1 MKISTLMLSTLAGLT
16 LAGTALGQLGTG
28 GTITAGNMVFTSG
41 DSPTSIT
48 AAAGPTANLRSTGAA
63 GTNHMFEMWWW
74 YRIAGDTREFNLG
87 NAASSVTIGSSI
99 LRMTFNQPN
108 FSAVLQYQVVS
119 TGADT
124 GFLRSTLSITNT
136 SGAPISISL
145 FNYTDLDVNNTAG
158 GDSAVQLGSNFMRVS
173 DPATTYTLAYSGVG
187 ADAYQ
192 VAAFATVRGLLT
204 NNVVDNLNNTGL
216 PFGPGDFTGAFQF
229 GGPNAAG
236 APGGITIEPGFTS
249 SVIATVSITNVPTP
263 GAAALIGLAGLAG
276 LRRRR

>member
-16 LAGTALGQLGTG
+16 LTGAAFGQLGTG
-28 GTITAGNMVFTSG
+28 GTITAGNMVFTTG
-41 DSPTSIT
+41 DSPTSNT
-48 AAAGPTANLRSTGAA
+48 ATAGPSANLRSTGPA

-74 YRIAGDTREFNLG
+74 YRLAGDNREFNLG
-87 NAASSVTIGSSI
+87 NAATSVTIGSSI

-119 TGADT
+119 TGVDS

-136 SGAPISISL
+136 SGAAISLSL
-145 FNYTDLDVNNTAG
+145 FNYTDLDVNNTAA
-158 GDSAVQLGSNFMRVS
+158 GDSAVQLAPNFMRVS
-173 DPATTYTLAYSGVG
+173 DPATTYTLAFSGVG

-192 VAAFATVRGLLT
+192 VGSWPSIRNLLT

-216 PFGPGDFTGAFQF
+216 PFGPGDYTAAFQF
-229 GGPNAAG
+229 GAPSPTG
-236 APGGITIEPGFTS
+236 APGGIVIEPGFTS

-263 GAAALIGLAGLAG
+263 GAVALMGLGGL
-276 LRRRR
+276 LVSRRRR